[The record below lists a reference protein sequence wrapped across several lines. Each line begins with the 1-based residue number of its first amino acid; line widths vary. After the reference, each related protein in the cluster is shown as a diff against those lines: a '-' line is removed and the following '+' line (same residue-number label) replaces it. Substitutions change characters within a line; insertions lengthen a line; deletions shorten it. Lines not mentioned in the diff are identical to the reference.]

1 MELTPLS
8 RVSPSAEVP
17 LERLANS
24 SRLNEKEKLTEACR
38 QFEAVLLRQILQNG
52 QKTHFKSTINR
63 DSAAGEIYRDMVT
76 HQLADSISKSR
87 ALGLADS
94 LVSQLSQRYP
104 GPEQNPS

>member
-24 SRLNEKEKLTEACR
+24 SRLSEKEKLTEACR

-104 GPEQNPS
+104 EPEQNPS